1 MELKMEFIREIR
13 TVEENTITI
22 QLPDSY
28 KHKEVEVLVLP
39 FGESGREESFKPRSF
54 ESLKDISIDTR
65 SFKFNREEL
74 HER

>member
-1 MELKMEFIREIR
+1 MEFIREIR
-13 TVEENTITI
+13 TVEKNTITI

-28 KHKEVEVLVLP
+28 KHKEVEVLVFP
-39 FGESGREESFKPRSF
+39 FGESVKKKSFKPRSF

-74 HER
+74 HDR